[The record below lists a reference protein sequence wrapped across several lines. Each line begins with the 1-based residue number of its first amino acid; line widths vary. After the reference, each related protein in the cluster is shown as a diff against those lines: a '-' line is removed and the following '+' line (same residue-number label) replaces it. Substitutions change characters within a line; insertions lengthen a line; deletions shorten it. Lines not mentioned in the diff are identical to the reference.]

1 LARSGSLLAP
11 APDQAAM
18 PPLPGRSE
26 SPALA
31 RVGPA
36 LLIRVTSRS
45 IGTRTFYGS
54 ISTR

>member
-1 LARSGSLLAP
+1 LARSGSVLAP

-18 PPLPGRSE
+18 PLLPGRND
-26 SPALA
+26 SPAPA

-54 ISTR
+54 ISTP